1 MPGCCGKRRA
11 YARALRADH
20 FLGLA
25 GAHPDGGQRNRHVRH
40 VHHAV
45 GRKVFEL
52 RGRAGQLERERA
64 APGRCGVCHVLQR
77 SQCEGHCV
85 GSAIEGD
92 RDGAVDVAEHQAALV
107 VDDLGVD
114 GAVVPRPE

>member
-1 MPGCCGKRRA
+1 MPRPA
-11 YARALRADH
+11 TT
-20 FLGLA
+20 
-25 GAHPDGGQRNRHVRH
+25 
-40 VHHAV
+40 
-45 GRKVFEL
+45 
-52 RGRAGQLERERA
+52 
-64 APGRCGVCHVLQR
+64 
-77 SQCEGHCV
+77 QCEGHCV